1 MIEGF
6 CTSTGKDV
14 FIEAFCDIVHKNSK
28 TGIKPFEVGE
38 WPTFDMKK
46 WTKNPVA
53 VVGTLRGTEQIIW
66 ECQKRLHPFYY
77 MDHAYFGATRNY
89 QPGPNGV
96 LYRVIKSQ
104 MQMNFILEPDS
115 EDLKRIKKYKPIDR
129 KPYNGV
135 GEHILVCPPTQAVCR
150 LYNIGDEKMWIDSM
164 IVELQKYTDRNI
176 IVRKKDE
183 KKSLSQQLENCHAVV
198 SHQSTAAIEAVLNG
212 VPSFCDNVSAAK
224 EVSESIIENIE
235 TPYYPDEDLVQQWI
249 DSLLSC
255 QFTMEEIKSGL
266 AKEVV
271 DRLQV

>member
-66 ECQKRLHPFYY
+66 ECQKRLQPFYY

>member
-1 MIEGF
+1 MVEGF
-6 CTSTGKDV
+6 CTSTGKDE
-14 FIEAFCDIVHKNSK
+14 FIKAFCDTVHTNSK

-53 VVGTLRGTEQIIW
+53 VVGTLRGTEQVIW

-89 QPGPNGV
+89 QPGPNGI

-104 MQMNFILEPDS
+104 MQMNFILEPDR

-129 KPYNGV
+129 KPYNGG

-150 LYNIGDEKMWIDSM
+150 LYNLGDEKMWIDNM

-198 SHQSTAAIEAVLNG
+198 SYQSTAAIESVLNG

-224 EVSESIIENIE
+224 EVSESMIENIE
-235 TPYYPDEDLVQQWI
+235 TPYYPDEDLIQQWI

-266 AKEVV
+266 AKETV

>member
-1 MIEGF
+1 MVEGF
-6 CTSTGKDV
+6 CTSTGKDE
-14 FIEAFCDIVHKNSK
+14 FIKAFCDTVHTNSK

-53 VVGTLRGTEQIIW
+53 IVGTLRGTEQIIW

-104 MQMNFILEPDS
+104 MQMNFILEPDR

-129 KPYNGV
+129 KPYNGG

-150 LYNIGDEKMWIDSM
+150 LYNLGDEKMWIDSM

-183 KKSLSQQLENCHAVV
+183 KKSLSQHLENCHAVV

-224 EVSESIIENIE
+224 EVSECMIENIE
-235 TPYYPDEDLVQQWI
+235 TPYYPDEDLIQQWI